1 MRTRSMTLALA
12 ALLGPLLAACGPA
25 ADAPEAADPA
35 DAVVAEAPPADDMG
49 AYPADAEDVAEEAPA
64 PEIDPASLPPVPDAV
79 ADAFGDAD
87 DPFVSVA
94 ELEAALDA
102 GMDIQFVD
110 ARPPLDYE
118 FGHIPGAINV
128 EYSTA
133 DQFDTSVLP
142 TDRWMVAYCECPH
155 AEAQQVY
162 DALRA
167 KGVGN
172 IKVLDEG
179 LAGWRDVLGRPLE
192 TSPSTTEG

>member
-1 MRTRSMTLALA
+1 MRTPTMTLLLA
-12 ALLGPLLAACGPA
+12 ALGGSLLAACGPA
-25 ADAPEAADPA
+25 DVAPETADPA
-35 DAVVAEAPPADDMG
+35 AVVEEAPPADDQA
-49 AYPADAEDVAEEAPA
+49 AYPADEPADEAAAPA
-64 PEIDPASLPPVPDAV
+64 IDPAGLPPVPDAV
-79 ADAFGDAD
+79 ADAFAD
-87 DPFVSVA
+87 IEDPFISVA
-94 ELEAALDA
+94 ELEAAMDA

-133 DQFDTSVLP
+133 DQFDVSALP

-179 LAGWRDVLGRPLE
+179 LAGWRDTLGRELE
-192 TSPSTTEG
+192 TMPSTSEG